1 MTVTLQIYINNPS
14 FVFMI
19 MAIKKNKFFI
29 FQINV
34 KCENYFENSKQTKI
48 ILFQYLSSINKFRLR
63 SGPTIYFLRHFMTQ
77 IVKKNT
83 LFRFLKNHDEL
94 FNTWLCGIAIHNLR
108 NIMKMS
114 KLVVRLVINEY
125 NLRK

>member
-1 MTVTLQIYINNPS
+1 MTVTLQTYINNTS
-14 FVFMI
+14 FVFI
-19 MAIKKNKFFI
+19 TIAIKKNKLFL
-29 FQINV
+29 FQINI
-34 KCENYFENSKQTKI
+34 KCKNYVENSKQTQI
-48 ILFQYLSSINKFRLR
+48 ILFQYLSSRNNFRLR
-63 SGPTIYFLRHFMTQ
+63 SGSTIYFQRHFMTQ

-94 FNTWLCGIAIHNLR
+94 SNTWLCGIAIHNLR